1 MRVPAAAVLVG
12 LIAVVLAGCS
22 LLPPPAGIQLTIP
35 ATGEVRALP
44 VTVVDHA
51 GIVRDAAP
59 GELPDKVVAGPG
71 TWEASV
77 QAVAGRDDAVLVTWV
92 GGSCDDRAI
101 VTIDETGGRYAVTV
115 RTESSATE
123 CDAAGRFRAVLL
135 SLVGPVAPDA
145 FEAP

>member
-1 MRVPAAAVLVG
+1 MRVPAAAVLVA
-12 LIAVVLAGCS
+12 LIAVALAGCS

-59 GELPDKVVAGPG
+59 GELPDEGPGGVGPG
-71 TWEASV
+71 TSV
-77 QAVAGRDDAVLVTWV
+77 QAVPGRDDAVLVTWV

-101 VTIDETGGRYAVTV
+101 VAIDETGGRYAVTV
-115 RTESSATE
+115 RTESSATG